1 MDVETS
7 VKTIELIVKEI
18 APTII
23 HGLYSYVQFNSLVSA
38 LCFLKT
44 DIEFLITMLRFP
56 LNIRYFLLA
65 SEFDTFSLKRPS
77 VS

>member
-56 LNIRYFLLA
+56 SIFAIFCLHQNLTPF
-65 SEFDTFSLKRPS
+65 P
-77 VS
+77 